1 MARSGRGAPY
11 PDRQDG
17 ASYGGVVMAG
27 QVVQIIGSLLI
38 LLPFGLSQLG
48 KFRPRSW
55 SYLTFNLAGSAAL
68 AADAAASSQWGFLL
82 LEGTWALV
90 SLGGLCARV
99 AAKVIDAS

>member
-1 MARSGRGAPY
+1 
-11 PDRQDG
+11 
-17 ASYGGVVMAG
+17 MAG

-48 KFRPRSW
+48 KVRPRSW

-68 AADAAASSQWGFLL
+68 AADAAATSQWGFLL

-90 SLGGLCARV
+90 SLGGLSAR
-99 AAKVIDAS
+99 AAAIIKAPARPLP